1 MSYMKTKLADFIEC
15 LNEIESKGFKEEQ
28 QTKELTIKYLKSLDK
43 NDLKNGSI
51 HFNKEMSYGDLI
63 EVNINFL
70 TSFISTY
77 FYGVEEKEGL
87 RAELNKIKEDY
98 LTE

>member
-1 MSYMKTKLADFIEC
+1 
-15 LNEIESKGFKEEQ
+15 
-28 QTKELTIKYLKSLDK
+28 
-43 NDLKNGSI
+43 
-51 HFNKEMSYGDLI
+51 MSYGDLI